1 MDGVANQKR
10 DALRQWMYLHDL
22 VEAALRRRLIPDRDL
37 ITAGSKKLHNGVV
50 DARNVLIGPLDLRS
64 RAAEEVT
71 SRRLRRGHRCCHGA
85 SAPSNESRL
94 SCGALKNNSFLN

>member
-10 DALRQWMYLHDL
+10 DTLGQWTYLHDL

-50 DARNVLIGPLDLRS
+50 DARMCCSARLTFERAPLNRS
-64 RAAEEVT
+64 LAEGFELATDVVMEPERAV
-71 SRRLRRGHRCCHGA
+71 
-85 SAPSNESRL
+85 
-94 SCGALKNNSFLN
+94 